1 MAVVARPDELYFSV
15 PSVGPKVYIT
25 KGPSGWTE
33 TFSRIKADADLANLI
48 APYTIGDMVDLFL
61 LNRELKRTP
70 TDWYTVTGFL
80 GRMTNVSP
88 KTIPPQAAVALW
100 GHVVLYSTHG
110 RFN

>member
-1 MAVVARPDELYFSV
+1 MAVVARPDDLYFTV

-33 TFSRIKADADLANLI
+33 TFSRIKADAELAALV
-48 APYTIGDMVDLFL
+48 APTTIVEMVDLFL
-61 LNRELKRTP
+61 LNRELKKTP

-80 GRMTNVSP
+80 GRMTNASP
-88 KTIPPQAAVALW
+88 KAIPHPAAIALW
-100 GHVVLYSTHG
+100 GHVVLYSTQG